1 LFHIVI
7 LAVCV
12 SITSANATLIIGAF
26 NNETLFVA
34 SDSCMTFQAGERL
47 QQFKVPKLFKVSDRC
62 CVSICNRYGG
72 YIRIPQTTNVVQ
84 FLLPK
89 ELSKICSQYSA
100 SETNLEVGIDQ
111 VNSHFAIV
119 YHYYVAN
126 RLDADPNPET
136 RLTYW
141 GYDQTHQRFFAESYL
156 FEPSSGTNV
165 PPKIVAFARGSER
178 IGAPLT
184 LSAEVGFLSALIVP
198 VATHREQPDD
208 KMIPLRTQA
217 FRDEVE
223 QIVVQETPMPPQ
235 RVIQFM
241 LELFELHKNHAPH
254 FDYDKG
260 WIDEPYVFFVI
271 TPTSTESVAF
281 ARSH

>member
-1 LFHIVI
+1 MNSMETNALFDVVKEMRGILSMRFEFGRFCSPIWRRYVWMTKQSAPARFRCLCLCQTKGFRYLFHIVI

-141 GYDQTHQRFFAESYL
+141 GYDQTH
-156 FEPSSGTNV
+156 PS
-165 PPKIVAFARGSER
+165 
-178 IGAPLT
+178 
-184 LSAEVGFLSALIVP
+184 
-198 VATHREQPDD
+198 DD
-208 KMIPLRTQA
+208 
-217 FRDEVE
+217 
-223 QIVVQETPMPPQ
+223 
-235 RVIQFM
+235 
-241 LELFELHKNHAPH
+241 N
-254 FDYDKG
+254 
-260 WIDEPYVFFVI
+260 
-271 TPTSTESVAF
+271 
-281 ARSH
+281 